1 MLRENVVISGSLT
14 TGGSTGQLIV
24 PAGARSDRPSTP
36 DTGSLYLETSS
47 SGSVIMVYN
56 GINNI
61 DAGWEPI
68 GSQDDSRIAFK
79 YRTII
84 TTSYTA
90 GGYKDAS
97 PWKTVQRTINST
109 DQTVSVGDIMDYPSS
124 YSSGG
129 CSQTILFMWSVNTD
143 NAWHSATDVNS
154 TYTTGINMVN
164 ETGYAH
170 QTKWDLTNARDQ
182 PGTLFQE
189 TLFAWIFGGAVA
201 AVEKFNFTNETM
213 YGNLYNAYTSTNVQ
227 YSSITSSLGA
237 AGFSDENYGYGYGSE
252 SGMKL
257 FFATDTM
264 NVKQQWGASG
274 QQKGISSKV
283 GKGYAGNE
291 GTYNGGYNL
300 RRWDY
305 ATETNI
311 GNVAKPYP
319 NCGEENFTMGQD
331 HQYMIGNYDGLQN
344 NGSWKFY
351 YGTDTGSSSVSGLNP
366 TTHGGMSSGHCGWR
380 A

>member
-1 MLRENVVISGSLT
+1 MLRENVVVSGSLT
-14 TGGSTGQLIV
+14 TGGLTGQLIV
-24 PAGARSDRPSTP
+24 PAGARSARPATP

-47 SGSVIMVYN
+47 SGSVILVYN

-68 GSQDDSRIAFK
+68 GSQDDSRVAFK

-97 PWKTVQRTINST
+97 PWKSVERTTNAT
-109 DQTVSVGDIMDYPSS
+109 DQTVFVGNLMDYPSS

-129 CSQTILFMWSVNTD
+129 CSYSKLFMWSVNTD
-143 NAWHSATDVNS
+143 NLWKSATTVDG
-154 TYTTGINMVN
+154 TYTTGIDMVN
-164 ETGYAH
+164 ETAYTH
-170 QTKWDLTNARDQ
+170 QSKWDLVNARDQ
-182 PGTLFQE
+182 MGTLFQE
-189 TLFAWIFGGAVA
+189 TLFAWIFGGSVA
-201 AVEKFNFTNETM
+201 AVEKFNFVNETM
-213 YGNLYNAYTSTNVQ
+213 YLNLYNAYTSTNAMN
-227 YSSITSSLGA
+227 SSITSSLGC

-257 FFATDTM
+257 FFATDSM
-264 NVKQQWGASG
+264 NLKQQWGASG

-305 ATETNI
+305 ATETNL
-311 GNVAKPYP
+311 GNVVKPYP

-344 NGSWKFY
+344 NESWKFY
-351 YGTDTGSSSVSGLNP
+351 YATDSGSSNVAGLKP

>member
-14 TGGSTGQLIV
+14 TGGSTGQLVV
-24 PAGARSDRPSTP
+24 PAGTRSERPSSP

-47 SGSVIMVYN
+47 SGSVILVYN

-68 GSQDDSRIAFK
+68 GSQDDSRVAFK

-97 PWKTVQRTINST
+97 PWKSVERTTNAT
-109 DQTVSVGDIMDYPSS
+109 DQTVFVGNLMDYPSS

-129 CSQTILFMWSVNTD
+129 CSYSKLFMWSVNTD
-143 NAWHSATDVNS
+143 NLWKSATTVDG
-154 TYTTGINMVN
+154 TYTTGIDMVN
-164 ETGYAH
+164 ETAYAH
-170 QTKWDLTNARDQ
+170 QSKWDLANARDQ
-182 PGTLFQE
+182 MGTLFQE
-189 TLFAWIFGGAVA
+189 TLFAWIFGGSVA
-201 AVEKFNFTNETM
+201 AVEKFNFVNETM
-213 YGNLYNAYTSTNVQ
+213 YLNLYNAYTSTNAMN
-227 YSSITSSLGA
+227 SSITSSLGC

-257 FFATDTM
+257 FFATDSM
-264 NVKQQWGASG
+264 NLKQQWGASG

-305 ATETNI
+305 ATETNL

-344 NGSWKFY
+344 NESWKFY
-351 YGTDTGSSSVSGLNP
+351 YATDSGSSNVAGLKP

>member
-1 MLRENVVISGSLT
+1 
-14 TGGSTGQLIV
+14 
-24 PAGARSDRPSTP
+24 
-36 DTGSLYLETSS
+36 
-47 SGSVIMVYN
+47 
-56 GINNI
+56 
-61 DAGWEPI
+61 
-68 GSQDDSRIAFK
+68 
-79 YRTII
+79 
-84 TTSYTA
+84 
-90 GGYKDAS
+90 
-97 PWKTVQRTINST
+97 
-109 DQTVSVGDIMDYPSS
+109 
-124 YSSGG
+124 
-129 CSQTILFMWSVNTD
+129 MWSVNTD

-213 YGNLYNAYTSTNVQ
+213 YLNLYNAYTSTNVQ
-227 YSSITSSLGA
+227 NSSITSSLGA

-291 GTYNGGYNL
+291 GSYNGGYNL
-300 RRWDY
+300 RRWTTSND
-305 ATETNI
+305 TNI
-311 GNVAKPYP
+311 GTVVKPDSSG
-319 NCGEENFTMGQD
+319 CGEENFTMGQD
-331 HQYMIGNYDGLQN
+331 WQYMLGNYNGVQN
-344 NGSWKFY
+344 NNSWKFY
-351 YGTDTGSSSVSGLNP
+351 YATDSGSSSVSGLNP
-366 TTHGGMSSGHCGWR
+366 GVNAGTSSGANGWR
-380 A
+380 G

>member
-1 MLRENVVISGSLT
+1 MLREDIVVSGSLT

-24 PAGARSDRPSTP
+24 PAGPRSGRPSSP
-36 DTGSLYLETSS
+36 ASGSLYLETSS
-47 SGSVIMVYN
+47 SGSIIMVYN
-56 GINNI
+56 GVNNI

-79 YRTII
+79 YRQII
-84 TTSYTA
+84 SMSYTA
-90 GGYKDAS
+90 GGYKDSS
-97 PWKTVQRTINST
+97 PWKSVERTNNST
-109 DQTVSVGDIMDYPSS
+109 DQTNYIGDLLDYPSS

-129 CSQTILFMWSVNTD
+129 CSASILFMWSVNTD
-143 NAWHSATDVNS
+143 NLWKSATTVHG
-154 TYTTGINMVN
+154 TYTAAVNMVN
-164 ETGYAH
+164 ETNYAH
-170 QTKWDLTNARDQ
+170 QSKWDLANARDQ
-182 PGTLFQE
+182 MGTLFQE
-189 TLFAWIFGGAVA
+189 TLFAWIFGGSVA
-201 AVEKFNFTNETM
+201 AVEKFNFVNETM
-213 YGNLYNAYTSTNVQ
+213 YLNLYNAYSSTNIQ
-227 YSSITSSLGA
+227 NSSITSSLGC

-264 NVKQQWGASG
+264 NAKQQWGASG

-305 ATETNI
+305 ATETNL
-311 GNVAKPYP
+311 GNVPKPYP

-344 NGSWKFY
+344 NESWKFY
-351 YGTDTGSSSVSGLNP
+351 YATDSGSSNVAGLKP